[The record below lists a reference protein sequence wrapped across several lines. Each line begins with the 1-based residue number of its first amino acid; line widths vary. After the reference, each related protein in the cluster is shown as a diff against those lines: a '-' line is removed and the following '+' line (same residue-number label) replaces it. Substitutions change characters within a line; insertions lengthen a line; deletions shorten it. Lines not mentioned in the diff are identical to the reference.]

1 MRITTAATR
10 ILIILS
16 SIALIPSSSVAQQQ
30 FTVQEESHERGTAT
44 SLVTID
50 QLVEEALGQNPE
62 IRAARREVDM
72 KRARIPQAGALPD
85 PTVNFGQM
93 NVGNLIPF
101 TTLGEEG
108 FSEIYVGFSQEFP
121 FYGERGLRERIA
133 ASEAEAE
140 WWTYEFT
147 RRRVIAQVKVAYYDL
162 FYWRKALAIVRKNI
176 DLLDK
181 FADIAEALYRV
192 GKGNQADVLRAQTE
206 ISRLHD
212 RREVIEQRASVAE
225 ARLNALLNRPPDRP
239 IGQLAPVEKVPLR
252 YALQELTRMA
262 VQNFPLLKQQQ
273 RLIDRSEFS
282 VRLAKKEMY
291 PDFGIVFAYH
301 NRGGITDYWTIGGT
315 AKIPLYFWR
324 KQRPAIAEAAASLAA
339 ARQRY
344 ESALAL
350 LFFRLKDQY
359 LAATTADRLTTLYGE
374 TVLPQETLTLEAT
387 VASYQVGKLEFLSV
401 LDSLMKLLND
411 ELNYWENLVNYQ
423 KALVQIELFVGTRL
437 TR

>member
-1 MRITTAATR
+1 MRITTVGAKVLT
-10 ILIILS
+10 ILFLIILT
-16 SIALIPSSSVAQQQ
+16 APSLVARQRMAGNENIQQQ
-30 FTVQEESHERGTAT
+30 AITAP
-44 SLVTID
+44 LVTID
-50 QLVEEALGQNPE
+50 QLVGEALEQNPE
-62 IRAARREVDM
+62 IRAARRDVDM

-108 FSEIYVGFSQEFP
+108 FSEIYVGFSQGLP
-121 FYGERGLRERIA
+121 FYGKRGLRERIA

-147 RRRVIAQVKVAYYDL
+147 RRRVIAQVKAAYYDL
-162 FYWRKALAIVRKNI
+162 FYWRKALEIVNKNI
-176 DLLDK
+176 DLLEK
-181 FADIAEALYRV
+181 FSKIAEALYKV

-206 ISRLHD
+206 ISRLQD
-212 RREVIEQRASVAE
+212 RLEVVKQRAGVAE
-225 ARLNALLNRPPDRP
+225 ARLNALLNRPPDQP
-239 IGQLAPVEKVPLR
+239 IGQLAPVEKTPLR
-252 YALQELTRMA
+252 YSLQELTQMA
-262 VQNFPLLKQQQ
+262 VRNFPLLKRQQ
-273 RLIDRSEFS
+273 RLIDRGEFS
-282 VRLAKKEMY
+282 LRLAKKEMY

-301 NRGGITDYWTIGGT
+301 NRGGIRDYWTIGGT

-344 ESALAL
+344 ENALAL

-359 LAATTADRLTTLYGE
+359 LAALTADRLITLYGE

-387 VASYQVGKLEFLSV
+387 VASYQVGTIEFLSV

-411 ELNYWENLVNYQ
+411 ELSYWENLSKYQ
-423 KALVQIELFVGTRL
+423 QALAQLEPLVGVELTK
-437 TR
+437 